1 MANTYFKFKQFT
13 VYHDRCAM
21 KIGTDGVLIGAWAS
35 RYLKSSRRILD
46 IGCGCGIIALM
57 AAQCSKAAVDAVEI
71 EQEAAGQAEENF
83 KNSPWSDRLTVY
95 PVSLQKYAADCK
107 KRYDVIISNPPYF
120 IRSLKSEDLTRTVA
134 RHTELLPFRD
144 LLDGVL
150 HLLKK
155 EGTFFAIFPYQEANL
170 FIVQAALKGLYCV
183 ERIDVRSSPRRPVK
197 RVMLRMQ
204 RALQE
209 PVLHELAIENEISH
223 DFSAAYR
230 AMTAD
235 FYLHF

>member
-13 VYHDRCAM
+13 VHHDRCAM

-35 RYLKSSRRILD
+35 RYLESAEHILD

-57 AAQCSKAAVDAVEI
+57 AAQSSTAAVDAVEI
-71 EQEAAGQAEENF
+71 EPDAAEQAAENF
-83 KNSPWSDRLTVY
+83 RNSPWSDRLTAY
-95 PVSLQKYAADCK
+95 PTSLQQYAASCK
-107 KRYDVIISNPPYF
+107 TRYDVIISNPPYF

-134 RHTELLPFRD
+134 RHTEMLPFHD
-144 LLDGVL
+144 LIDGVL
-150 HLLKK
+150 KLLK
-155 EGTFFAIFPYQEANL
+155 EGGTFFAIFPYQEANL

-183 ERIDVRSSPRRPVK
+183 ERIDVRSTPRRPIK

-204 RALQE
+204 CSLQD